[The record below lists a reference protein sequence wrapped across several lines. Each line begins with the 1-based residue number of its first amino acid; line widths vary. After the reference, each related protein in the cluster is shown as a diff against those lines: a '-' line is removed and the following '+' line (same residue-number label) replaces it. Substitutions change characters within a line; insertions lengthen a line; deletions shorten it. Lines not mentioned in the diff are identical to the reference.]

1 MEDRTSNPAGKMNPA
16 IQDIEQARS
25 LARSLEDREARRA
38 GSVELARPIVARR
51 LGINP
56 SKLETLR
63 RGRLKK
69 IEGWLRDRIA
79 ALVVR
84 EIRNEITRLNNEL
97 ALARQIGMD
106 PRAVDLTEIETDLA
120 RLKALMRPTLVNSE
134 ND

>member
-1 MEDRTSNPAGKMNPA
+1 MADETSNRDGKMSHA
-16 IQDIEQARS
+16 VHDIETTRS
-25 LARSLEDREARRA
+25 LARSLEDREARRV
-38 GSVELARPIVARR
+38 GRIELARPIVARR